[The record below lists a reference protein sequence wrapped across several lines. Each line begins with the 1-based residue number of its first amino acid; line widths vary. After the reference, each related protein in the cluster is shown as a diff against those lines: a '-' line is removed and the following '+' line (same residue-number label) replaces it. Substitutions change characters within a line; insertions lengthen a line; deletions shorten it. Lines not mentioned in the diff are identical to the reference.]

1 MEHQSQ
7 DSEKQRRRKHLH
19 SQIERRRRDRM
30 AVCYDRL
37 RVLVP
42 GLQNG
47 IIPKLAILEK
57 TVEYL
62 ESLEIPEMRS
72 KMDLKE
78 IVLKE
83 HQ

>member
-1 MEHQSQ
+1 MEHKPQ
-7 DSEKQRRRKHLH
+7 DSEKERRRKHLH

-37 RVLVP
+37 RQLVP
-42 GLQNG
+42 GLQDG

-62 ESLEIPEMRS
+62 ERLELPELRRS

-78 IVLKE
+78 IVLE
-83 HQ
+83 